1 MAFFINW
8 EKFEKWFLPADMAYI
23 ELQCWIIYNI
33 HSHFTSIFFLICRW
47 VDLWENIKKVLP
59 WQLNVPV
66 WRTEWLK
73 KSTQERQG
81 NSCIQKFRC
90 TKIQMYRNSDIW
102 KFKCTKTQINKN
114 SDLQKFRSAKIQIYK
129 NSDVQKFRYTKIQI
143 YKNSDL
149 QKFRWH

>member
-1 MAFFINW
+1 
-8 EKFEKWFLPADMAYI
+8 MAYI

-59 WQLNVPV
+59 WQLNGPV

-114 SDLQKFRSAKIQIYK
+114 SNQQKYRS
-129 NSDVQKFRYTKIQI
+129 TKIQI
-143 YKNSDL
+143 CKNSDIQKFRCTKIQVYKNSDL

>member
-59 WQLNVPV
+59 WQLNGPV

-73 KSTQERQG
+73 KSTRERQG

-90 TKIQMYRNSDIW
+90 TKIQMYRNSEMY
-102 KFKCTKTQINKN
+102 KN
-114 SDLQKFRSAKIQIYK
+114 SNQQKFRSTKIQICENSDIQKFRSTKIQVYK
-129 NSDVQKFRYTKIQI
+129 NSDI
-143 YKNSDL
+143 